1 MKLGKI
7 LFGIWL
13 LLLMPLL
20 SRCGEEPAV
29 EEERGNVPFV
39 PRADKASI
47 LSGKNRLL
55 FVWPNPPLQ
64 VVRVKMVWN
73 NEADSLEYA
82 LTSHPDTLTIYIND
96 LEEGTYNFE
105 IFTYDVHNNN
115 SGKVLLSA
123 LVFGEEYASG
133 GYTRSVR
140 DVTYTADHTLAI
152 DWEVSDET
160 SFIGTQVFYTHANG
174 EENRVFFPR
183 SESRGVIEDIA
194 RDNEGEIRYRTV
206 FAPGFEVIDTLF
218 SDFET
223 VSYVN
228 RYGTFDSLPGW
239 KFRCKV
245 MAESKTIKDHGGML
259 AFKKKMDEAIAKA
272 SKKFQ
277 VEGLNDA
284 GDNQIHF
291 YAIEILPFEGASTQ
305 YTTRQWYNDHS
316 LDVMLVVNDNA
327 ASDDDSWGW
336 RRSPYLTLGHD
347 YAGLFGTNAVDALLH
362 EFGHTRGMYDLYLGE
377 VNANR
382 NSISHQAYDAGKCI
396 MNYPYGET
404 EWSEFSRF
412 IINESGPDRIAKPYW
427 NYFPDEFRVNVT
439 RRDGSAAE
447 GASLRFF
454 PVIQTSSG
462 NRVRENDV
470 VQYRVA
476 TNEEGI
482 YSFNPPNPFAID
494 QVPNRNIYNF
504 LVQIT
509 YTIEGEEL
517 IEYSWMP
524 MSDALIAGGKNL
536 PYELR
541 VTLKN

>member
-1 MKLGKI
+1 M
-7 LFGIWL
+7 
-13 LLLMPLL
+13 
-20 SRCGEEPAV
+20 V
-29 EEERGNVPFV
+29 QEERENIPFV
-39 PRADKASI
+39 PRADKVSI

-55 FVWPNPPLQ
+55 FVWPNPPLE
-64 VVRVKMVWN
+64 VTKIKLSWN
-73 NEADSLEYA
+73 NEADSLVYP
-82 LTSHPDTLTIYIND
+82 LTSHPDTLSIYIND
-96 LEEGTYNFE
+96 LKEGTYRFE
-105 IFTYDVHNNN
+105 IITYDASNNS

-123 LVFGEEYASG
+123 MVFGEEYASS
-133 GYTRSVR
+133 GYNRSVR
-140 DVTYTADHTLAI
+140 NLTYTSDHTLAI

-160 SFIGTQVFYTHANG
+160 SFIGTQVFYTNASG
-174 EENRVFFPR
+174 DEGRVFFPR

-194 RDNEGEIRYRTV
+194 RDNDGEIRYRTV
-206 FAPGFEVIDTLF
+206 FAPGLEIIDTLF

-245 MAESKTIKDHGGML
+245 MAESKTIEDHGGML
-259 AFKKKMDEAIAKA
+259 AFKDKMDEAIAKA

-494 QVPNRNIYNF
+494 QVPSRNIYNF

-509 YTIEGEEL
+509 YTIEGEEF

-524 MSDALIAGGKNL
+524 MSDALIAGSKSL